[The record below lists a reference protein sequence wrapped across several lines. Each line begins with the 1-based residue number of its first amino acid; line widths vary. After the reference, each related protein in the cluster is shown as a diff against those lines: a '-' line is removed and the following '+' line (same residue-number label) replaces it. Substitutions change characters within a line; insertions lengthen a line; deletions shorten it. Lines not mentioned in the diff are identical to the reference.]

1 MKKFS
6 NPKAL
11 SLLRWPSSV
20 LPSWVSAGLPA
31 GIAQKISSR
40 KNPRPAARPAIG
52 RMAAHRQTVR
62 AAPEP
67 MRPASPPVLKRSTP
81 R

>member
-1 MKKFS
+1 MKKFFQS
-6 NPKAL
+6 KGFIVT
-11 SLLRWPSSV
+11 SLAV
-20 LPSWVSAGLPA
+20 LCVAGLPA